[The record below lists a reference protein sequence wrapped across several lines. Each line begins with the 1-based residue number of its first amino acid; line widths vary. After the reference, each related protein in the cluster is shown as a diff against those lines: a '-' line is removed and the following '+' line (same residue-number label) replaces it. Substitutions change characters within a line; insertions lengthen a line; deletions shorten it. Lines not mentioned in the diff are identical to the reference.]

1 LLHERSRMEA
11 RFNEPGTPGTNR
23 EEGRTSQVTSNKGAI
38 VARRHKSGAGP
49 EEEWFSLG
57 TDDPAFWLK
66 EPERD

>member
-1 LLHERSRMEA
+1 MEA
-11 RFNEPGTPGTNR
+11 RSNEPGAPGTNR

-38 VARRHKSGAGP
+38 VAHGHKSGAGP